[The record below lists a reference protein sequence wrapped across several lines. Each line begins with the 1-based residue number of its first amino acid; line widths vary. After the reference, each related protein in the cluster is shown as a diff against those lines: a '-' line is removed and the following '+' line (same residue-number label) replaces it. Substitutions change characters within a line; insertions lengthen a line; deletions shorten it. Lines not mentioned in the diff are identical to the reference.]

1 MKLGEF
7 FIDLV
12 VDSSKGEL
20 TVGNLVGKMGELEV
34 ATVGEIGVLVE
45 LANKMAGFTD
55 SAIKASL
62 GLKDYNTLTGGSTM
76 ELQKWVRVAEHTQ
89 ISGDAVT
96 STFKSLSASIAEMQ
110 MTGKGKL
117 LPLAERLGISLAGK
131 DAGQILE
138 AIRKSRE
145 FQKLPNAQKTL
156 LLGEVGIDPMM
167 ARVLELT
174 SKQFNE
180 IGDQFAGISKKGQEQ
195 FFKMS
200 TMLTDI
206 SHGAHQ
212 VAIDIAEWD
221 AGPILKGLKAVLET
235 LNSIKAWFDEWKRD
249 ADTRNKSL
257 SKLGHPLSKEFND
270 TSKDLF
276 NFIKSGQA
284 FPKETYIP
292 GKDHMLDLMTGYKP
306 ESLRS
311 GKLERATP
319 EKVEVHNHISFNG
332 VQTPEAIRKAA
343 ETVFSTEWSKK
354 LVQNGQ
360 MLSSGEVI
368 A

>member
-20 TVGNLVGKMGELEV
+20 TVSNLVGKMGELEA

-62 GLKDYNTLTGGSTM
+62 GLKDYNTITGGNTM
-76 ELQKWVRVAEHTQ
+76 ELQKWMRVAEHVQ
-89 ISGDAVT
+89 VSGDAVT

-117 LPLAERLGISLAGK
+117 LPLAERLGLNLGGK
-131 DAGQILE
+131 DAGQILD
-138 AIRKSRE
+138 AIRKSQE

-156 LLGEVGIDPMM
+156 LLGEVGIDPML

-174 SKQFNE
+174 SKQFND
-180 IGDQFAGISKKGQEQ
+180 IGNQFAGISEKGQKQ

-206 SHGAHQ
+206 SHAAHQ
-212 VAIDIAEWD
+212 VGIDIAEWN
-221 AGPILKGLKAVLET
+221 AGGMLKTLQMVLNT
-235 LNSIKAWFDEWKRD
+235 LNAIQDWFNEWKRD
-249 ADTRNKSL
+249 SDTRNKSFH
-257 SKLGHPLSKEFND
+257 KLAKPFSKEFNE
-270 TSKDLF
+270 TSKDIF
-276 NFIKSGQA
+276 DFIKSGEA
-284 FPKETYIP
+284 FPKEKYVP
-292 GKDHMLDLMTGYKP
+292 GKDHMFDLMTGYTP
-306 ESLRS
+306 EGRLKS
-311 GKLERATP
+311 ERPAAT

-332 VQTPEAIRKAA
+332 VQTPEAIRRAA
-343 ETVFSTEWSKK
+343 ETVFTTEWSKK
-354 LVQNGQ
+354 LIQNGQ
-360 MLSSGEVI
+360 VLSSGEVI

>member
-12 VDSSKGEL
+12 VDSAKGEL

-45 LANKMAGFTD
+45 LANKMASFTD

-62 GLKDYNTLTGGSTM
+62 GLKDYNTLTGGNTM
-76 ELQKWVRVAEHTQ
+76 ELQKWVRVAEHFQ
-89 ISGDAVT
+89 VSGDAVT

-117 LPLAERLGISLAGK
+117 LPLAERLGLNLTGK
-131 DAGQILE
+131 NAGQILE
-138 AIRKSRE
+138 AIRASKE
-145 FQKLPNAQKTL
+145 YQKLSNAQKTL
-156 LLGEVGIDPMM
+156 LLGTVGIDPMV
-167 ARVLELT
+167 ARVLDV
-174 SKQFNE
+174 SKAEADKVGN
-180 IGDQFAGISKKGQEQ
+180 QFAGISEKGQKQ
-195 FFKMS
+195 FFKMA

-206 SHGAHQ
+206 SHAAHQ
-212 VAIDIAEWD
+212 LGADIAQWN
-221 AGPILKGLKAVLET
+221 AGPMLRSLQAVLNT
-235 LNSIKAWFDEWKRD
+235 LNSIKAWFEDWKRD
-249 ADTRNKSL
+249 EDTRNKSFK
-257 SKLGHPLSKEFND
+257 KLGHPFSKEFNE
-270 TSKDLF
+270 TSKDIF
-276 NFIKSGQA
+276 DFIKSGQA
-284 FPKETYIP
+284 FPKETYVP